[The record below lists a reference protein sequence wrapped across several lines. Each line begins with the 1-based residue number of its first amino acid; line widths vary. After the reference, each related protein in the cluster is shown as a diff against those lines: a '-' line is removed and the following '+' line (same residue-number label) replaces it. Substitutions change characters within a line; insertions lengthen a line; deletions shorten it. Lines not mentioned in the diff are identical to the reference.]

1 MILLIAGSRSI
12 TDYDLSPHIPEDT
25 DLIVSGGASG
35 VDELAERYA
44 DAHRIS
50 KLILRPRYDLYSRAA
65 PIKRNAEMVEI
76 CDRVL
81 IIWDGK
87 SKGSKGGFPLLFA
100 TSRPALVQCRVQILR
115 RHSICS
121 VSVTHSVQITL

>member
-12 TDYDLSPHIPEDT
+12 TDYDLSPHIPADT
-25 DLIVSGGASG
+25 DLIVSGGAAG

-87 SKGSKGGFPLLFA
+87 SKGSKYTADYASKLGKPFEII
-100 TSRPALVQCRVQILR
+100 T
-115 RHSICS
+115 
-121 VSVTHSVQITL
+121 VSSNQE